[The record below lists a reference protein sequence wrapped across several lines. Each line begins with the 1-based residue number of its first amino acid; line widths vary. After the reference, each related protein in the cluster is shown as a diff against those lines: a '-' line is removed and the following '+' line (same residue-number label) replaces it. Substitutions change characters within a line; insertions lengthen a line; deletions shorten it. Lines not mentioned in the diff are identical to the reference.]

1 MAEHP
6 SVDDRPLSVILRDL
20 RDADRDI
27 PISELVERFGSRA
40 FGALIFV
47 FAVACALPLP
57 PGSSTVLGAPLV
69 LLTPQVALGRET
81 PWLPE
86 GLRRRT
92 INAGHLRS
100 FCVRLL
106 PTLERIERV
115 SRPRLAFLFGDLG
128 GRVIGVTCTLLSLV
142 LILPIPLG
150 NLLPAAAVA
159 ALALAL
165 VLRDGALALAGY
177 ALLAASTA
185 VLVIAARIIIR
196 AAQHLIAVFGAA

>member
-6 SVDDRPLSVILRDL
+6 SVDDRPLSEILRELGDSR
-20 RDADRDI
+20 RDVAF
-27 PISELVERFGSRA
+27 SELVESFGSRA
-40 FGALIFV
+40 FGALIFI
-47 FAVACALPLP
+47 FAVVNCLPLP
-57 PGSSTVLGAPLV
+57 PGSSTILSAPIV
-69 LLTPQVALGRET
+69 LLAPQVALGATT
-81 PWLPE
+81 PWLPRK
-86 GLRRRT
+86 LRSRT
-92 INAGHLRS
+92 ITANHLRS
-100 FCVRLL
+100 FCTRLL

-115 SRPRLAFLFGDLG
+115 SRPRLAILFGPIG
-128 GRVIGVTCTLLSLV
+128 ARVIGAVCTLLSLV

-165 VLRDGALALAGY
+165 VQRDGALALAGY
-177 ALLAASTA
+177 ALVAASTA